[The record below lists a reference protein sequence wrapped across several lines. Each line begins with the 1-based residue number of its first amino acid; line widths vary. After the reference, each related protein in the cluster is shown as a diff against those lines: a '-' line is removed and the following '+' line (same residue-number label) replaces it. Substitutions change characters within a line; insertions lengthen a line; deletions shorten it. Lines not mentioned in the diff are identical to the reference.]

1 MAGERRRLQKDSRA
15 AGFRYSSDERRA
27 RCAAAAV
34 RAFAFSY
41 FGRLIGGDG
50 RERQRKSKNDRLAT
64 DNNLPQGHRVAA
76 PDVKSYEQI
85 TADIELTNAHLKWQD
100 ERFLQ
105 TEGRYSAPRGNC
117 VKHGLN
123 SIA

>member
-1 MAGERRRLQKDSRA
+1 MAGERRRLLKDSRA
-15 AGFRYSSDERRA
+15 AGFITQVTRGAGAARLRPCAPSRFRTSVASS
-27 RCAAAAV
+27 AAMSEKGKESPRMTV
-34 RAFAFSY
+34 
-41 FGRLIGGDG
+41 
-50 RERQRKSKNDRLAT
+50 LAT